1 MIQIV
6 AYQPAE
12 NINIK
17 RLKADYTGQLIGSA
31 VYDLFYRYKSGY
43 IYVLSYGVVVFANV
57 EEIDRSNFLNLI
69 RNYSD
74 NLLEVRI
81 QEDFVINKGASQS
94 PEFAYNALSV
104 PEVNDDIIR
113 ITMLQVAQSIAL
125 DFYQERSQLLLT
137 ETVQLTNQLERFG
150 KLKTSKKQVLKFIG
164 RTLNMKNRII
174 DDLYVFD
181 SPPVTWESELLG
193 KVNDGLAKTFDINV
207 RFRDVEYTLRSVEAN
222 LQIFMDLINT
232 EQSHRLEWIIIG
244 LILFEVIHLLVQQ
257 LFFQ

>member
-31 VYDLFYRYKSGY
+31 VYDLFYRYKSGH
-43 IYVLSYGVVVFANV
+43 IYVLSYGVVVFANI
-57 EEIDRSNFLNLI
+57 EEIDRSNFLTLV

-74 NLLEVRI
+74 NPMETRI
-81 QEDFVINKGASQS
+81 QEDFVINTGLPGN
-94 PEFAYNALSV
+94 PEFSYNSLSV
-104 PEVNDDIIR
+104 PEISDDIIR

-125 DFYQERSQLLLT
+125 DFYQERSQLLLM
-137 ETVQLTNQLERFG
+137 ETVKYTQQLEEFG
-150 KLKTSKKQVLKFIG
+150 KLKASKRQVMKFIG

-181 SPPVTWESELLG
+181 SPPATWENELVG
-193 KVNDGLAKTFDINV
+193 KVNEGLGKTFDINV
-207 RFRDVEYTLRSVEAN
+207 RFRDVEYTLRSVESN
-222 LQIFMDLINT
+222 LQLFMELINT
-232 EQSHRLEWIIIG
+232 EQSHRLEWVVII
-244 LILFEVIHLLVQQ
+244 LILFEVIHLIVQQ
-257 LFFQ
+257 LIE

>member
-12 NINIK
+12 NINIR
-17 RLKADYTGQLIGSA
+17 RLKSDYTGELIGSA
-31 VYDLFYRYKSGY
+31 VYDLFYRFKSGY
-43 IYVLSYGVVVFANV
+43 VYVLSYGVVVFANV
-57 EEIDRSNFLNLI
+57 EEIDRSNFLALI
-69 RNYSD
+69 KNYSD
-74 NLLEVRI
+74 NLMEVRI
-81 QEDFVINKGASQS
+81 QEDFVINKGTSPN

-104 PEVNDDIIR
+104 PEINPDIIR

-137 ETVQLTNQLERFG
+137 ETVKLTNQLEQFG

-207 RFRDVEYTLRSVEAN
+207 RFRDVEYTLRSIEAN

-244 LILFEVIHLLVQQ
+244 LILFEVIHVLVQQ
-257 LFFQ
+257 LFF